1 MKDGWPRAILFDLD
15 DTILVYNGVADDIW
29 RAVCASVGPRLGG
42 RQGDEVLEA
51 VREYRL
57 WYWSDPGRHRQGR
70 LDVEVARLEIAAG
83 ALARLG
89 IDDLSLAEEMA
100 QACAVQEKEAVRP
113 SPGALETLRR
123 LRSGGVRLALVTN
136 GDGEH
141 QRHKVDRFGLGW
153 RRSSTTSSPKASSA
167 SASPIRWCTR
177 TSSVSWRRSPPRHG
191 WWGTTWSGRWRPLS
205 GWGSSPSGWTTW
217 ERAYHPPARFSP
229 TASYDRCRSCSRHR
243 RPFTNWRPQAGYRR
257 AWLEV
262 VWLP

>member
-15 DTILVYNGVADDIW
+15 DTILVYKGVADDIW

-42 RQGDEVLEA
+42 RQGDEVVKA

-70 LDVEVARLEIAAG
+70 LAVEVARLEIAAG

-113 SPGALETLRR
+113 SPGALETLNR
-123 LRSGGVRLALVTN
+123 LKSGGVRLALVTN

-141 QRHKVDRFGLGW
+141 QRHKVDRFGLAPLFDYVLIEGEFGLGKPNPMVYTHVLRKLETRPTEAW
-153 RRSSTTSSPKASSA
+153 MVGDNLEWEVAAPQRLGIFAVWVDNMGEGLPPSCPVLPDRIIRSLPELLQAPTSG
-167 SASPIRWCTR
+167 
-177 TSSVSWRRSPPRHG
+177 H
-191 WWGTTWSGRWRPLS
+191 
-205 GWGSSPSGWTTW
+205 
-217 ERAYHPPARFSP
+217 
-229 TASYDRCRSCSRHR
+229 
-243 RPFTNWRPQAGYRR
+243 
-257 AWLEV
+257 
-262 VWLP
+262 